1 MMKNCRLVKVD
12 VDPTDPYKN
21 DLLDRKN
28 SGLLLQKLIE
38 ELYGGFVLAI
48 NGKWGSGK
56 STFIEMWKKQ
66 MENEGYIVFSYN
78 AWETDYIDD
87 PLIGLIAEFKKKT
100 EVVGEEKVKKFTQA
114 VSKISLSMVPALLAM
129 MVKHFTGVDLDGIE
143 KVVKDGSKEAMDL
156 LNESVD
162 KYIKQQQSIK
172 EFRDALKDYVLDV
185 TSDKPIIFIIDELD
199 RCKPDFAVK
208 TLERIKHLF
217 TIENIV
223 FVLAIDREQLGHSIR
238 GFYGSDL
245 INADDYLRRF
255 IDLQYDLPTSLNNVD
270 SIVDSVIERFG
281 FSNSPVFNSSIE
293 NMVSFGVLKHFV
305 SCLFHSKDLSIRQL
319 EKWMIHTRLIIDQA
333 HTLNVYPHTLA
344 FIVYIRHFDTSFY
357 NNLMNYDISDQE
369 TLDQLT
375 NYFKH
380 SSFQKGVVQG
390 KTAIMII
397 AEILKM
403 RYSDDPNTFH
413 KRIID
418 TNGNLLLKLDPDFDN
433 NGLCEEFKNIEAKEV
448 PPMFYID
455 QLI

>member
-1 MMKNCRLVKVD
+1 MNNCRLVKVD

-21 DLLDRKN
+21 DLLDRRIH
-28 SGLLLQKLIE
+28 GRLLQKLIE
-38 ELYGGFVLAI
+38 ELNGGFVLAI

-78 AWETDYIDD
+78 SWETDYIDD

-100 EVVGEEKVKKFTQA
+100 DVVGVEKVKKFTKA
-114 VSKISLSMVPALLAM
+114 VSKISFTMIPALLAM
-129 MVKHFTGVDLDGIE
+129 MVKHFTGVDVDGIE
-143 KVVKDGSKEAMDL
+143 KVVEEGSKEAMDL

-162 KYIKQQQSIK
+162 KYIEQQQSIK
-172 EFRDALKDYVLDV
+172 EFRDALQEYVIDV
-185 TSDKPIIFIIDELD
+185 SSDKPIIFIIDELD

-208 TLERIKHLF
+208 MLERIKHLF

-255 IDLQYDLPTSLNNVD
+255 IDLQYDLPATIQVVD
-270 SIVDSVIERFG
+270 SIVDSVIDRFE
-281 FSNSPVFNSSIE
+281 FSKSSVFNSSTEDMIYLA
-293 NMVSFGVLKHFV
+293 VFKHFV
-305 SCLFHSKDLSIRQL
+305 SCLCHSKDLSIRQL

-333 HTLNVYPHTLA
+333 HRLNVYPHTLA
-344 FIVYIRHFDTSFY
+344 FIVYLRHFDTTLF
-357 NNLMNYDISDQE
+357 NHLINYDISDQKM
-369 TLDQLT
+369 LDHLT
-375 NYFKH
+375 AYFKH
-380 SSFQKGVVQG
+380 SSFEKGVIPDNV
-390 KTAIMII
+390 ALMVI

-403 RYSDDPNTFH
+403 RYYGDPDKFH
-413 KRIID
+413 ERIID
-418 TNGNLLLKLDPDFDN
+418 ANGNLLLKLDPDFNDKK
-433 NGLCEEFKNIEAKEV
+433 LCQVFKNIENNSIADI
-448 PPMFYID
+448 FTIQ

>member
-1 MMKNCRLVKVD
+1 MKNCRLVKVD

-21 DLLDRKN
+21 DLLERKK

-100 EVVGEEKVKKFTQA
+100 AVVGVEKVQKFTQA
-114 VSKISLSMVPALLAM
+114 VSKISFSMVPALMAM
-129 MVKHFTGVDLDGIE
+129 MVKHFTGVDVDGIE
-143 KVVKDGSKEAMDL
+143 KVVKEGSKEAMDL
-156 LNESVD
+156 LNQSVD

-172 EFRDALKDYVLDV
+172 EFRDALNDYVIDV

-217 TIENIV
+217 TIENVV
-223 FVLAIDREQLGHSIR
+223 FVLAIDREQLGNSIR

-255 IDLQYDLPTSLNNVD
+255 IDLQYDLPTSIDNVD
-270 SIVDSVIERFG
+270 SIVDSVVERFG
-281 FSNSPVFNSSIE
+281 FSNSAVFNSSTKD
-293 NMVSFGVLKHFV
+293 MVYFGVLKHFV

-333 HTLNVYPHTLA
+333 HTLNLYPHTLA
-344 FIVYIRHFDTSFY
+344 FIVYLRHFDTTFY

-369 TLDQLT
+369 MLDHLT
-375 NYFKH
+375 AYFKH
-380 SSFQKGVVQG
+380 SSFEKGVIPDNV
-390 KTAIMII
+390 ALMVI

-403 RYSDDPNTFH
+403 RYCDDPNKFH
-413 KRIID
+413 ERIID
-418 TNGNLLLKLDPDFDN
+418 TNGNLLLKLDPDFDKN
-433 NGLCEEFKNIEAKEV
+433 SLCKVFKNIEEKNV
-448 PPMFYID
+448 PPMFFID